1 MKLFAIRFSSYSC
14 TKQLLIHGQN
24 SIWVC
29 YRVNE
34 IMSGKSLATFLCE
47 EFCDGDPD
55 DHQESDDDG
64 NSDSQGCDKIS
75 QQTADRLYREAGQ
88 EVDDLSE
95 PMSVLPGPMMM
106 TTNDEQLIQQAKV
119 DLQIHHSL
127 DQFQIQSLLGK
138 QPKMCLI

>member
-1 MKLFAIRFSSYSC
+1 MTKQMKLFAISFSSYSC

-34 IMSGKSLATFLCE
+34 RMSGKSLATFLCE

-75 QQTADRLYREAGQ
+75 QQTADRLYSR
-88 EVDDLSE
+88 VTHFSK
-95 PMSVLPGPMMM
+95 SVLNFRASTLYG
-106 TTNDEQLIQQAKV
+106 
-119 DLQIHHSL
+119 LQ
-127 DQFQIQSLLGK
+127 
-138 QPKMCLI
+138 C